1 MRTFID
7 THGTEWTV
15 FEVKR
20 SVVGPSGRVSF
31 LPDGLSHGWL
41 CFESELGKRRLPRFP
56 SNWRQFTDRE
66 LETLVRAAT
75 PARNSRYGEVD
86 SRDAR
91 DTSDGRAH

>member
-1 MRTFID
+1 MRAFVD

-20 SVVGPSGRVSF
+20 NVVGASGRPSY

-41 CFESELGKRRLPRFP
+41 CFESELGKRRLARFP

-66 LETLVRAAT
+66 LETLARAAI
-75 PARNSRYGEVD
+75 PARVSRIGDEMG
-86 SRDAR
+86 SDAPNAA
-91 DTSDGRAH
+91 DERAR